1 MTAARRIPPTPTFG
15 SPLAAVFV
23 RFLETK
29 RAAGYHYSREAWT
42 LGALDRFLVPV
53 LSPGDPILTLD
64 IARAFVAKRG
74 VESETTRAHRLTLVR
89 EVCRFLALEESRTAV
104 VPPRWLGIHRRPF
117 VPRVLTQEEGRRFLH
132 ACGTL
137 ATQPGSPIR
146 NIVLG
151 TALVLL
157 YLTGLRAGELLR
169 LTEADVDVADAV
181 VRVRDTKFGKSR
193 LVPIAADLT
202 TRLRDCQRAVA
213 TRFRGRA
220 SDAPFFPAPSGQ
232 AYSLT
237 ALRAAFHQVLAKA
250 EIPRRLAGRALRLHD
265 LRHSFAVLRVLLWYR
280 QQSDL
285 GVSLPSLAT
294 YLGHVGIASS
304 QRYLQLTEEFVTEIT
319 RRHAARFGH
328 LITDGDSR

>member
-1 MTAARRIPPTPTFG
+1 MTAARRVLPTPTFG
-15 SPLAAVFV
+15 SPLAAAFM

-29 RAAGYHYSREAWT
+29 RAAGYRYREEAWA

-53 LSPGDPILTLD
+53 LVPGDPILSLD

-89 EVCRFLALEESRTAV
+89 EVCRFLALEERRTAV

-117 VPRVLTQEEGRRFLH
+117 VPRVLTHDEGRRFLL

-137 ATQPGSPIR
+137 RTQPSSPIR
-146 NIVLG
+146 DTVLG

-157 YLTGLRAGELLR
+157 YLTGLRAGEALR
-169 LTEADVDVADAV
+169 LTEADVDVGAAV
-181 VRVRDTKFGKSR
+181 IRVRDTKFGKSR
-193 LVPIAADLT
+193 LVPIGADVSI
-202 TRLRDCQRAVA
+202 RLRECQRVVA
-213 TRFRGRA
+213 RHFRAREP
-220 SDAPFFPAPSGQ
+220 DAPFFPAPSGH
-232 AYSLT
+232 AYSII
-237 ALRAAFHQVLAKA
+237 ALRAAFHQTLASA
-250 EIPRRLAGRALRLHD
+250 EIPRRRAGRTLRLHD

-280 QQSDL
+280 QQADL
-285 GVSLPSLAT
+285 GVVLPALAT

-304 QRYLQLTEEFVTEIT
+304 QRYLQLTEELVTEIT
-319 RRHAARFGH
+319 RRHDARFGH